1 MLILQRKP
9 GQSLQI
15 GDDIVVSVVS
25 VENNRVRLSVSA
37 PSNVSILRSELIEAR
52 LTNQESIAE
61 QAAPAALISLL
72 TAPEKTKSAEKASP
86 AKG

>member
-15 GDDIVVSVVS
+15 GDNITISVVS
-25 VENNRVRLSVSA
+25 IDNKRVRLSITA
-37 PSNVSILRSELIEAR
+37 PNDVSILRSELIEAR

-61 QAAPAALISLL
+61 QAAPQELLSLL
-72 TAPEKTKSAEKASP
+72 GRSGQQAP
-86 AKG
+86 AKKPPLD

>member
-15 GDDIVVSVVS
+15 GDDIIVSVVS

-37 PSNVSILRSELIEAR
+37 PNNVSILRSELFEAK

-61 QAAPAALISLL
+61 QAAPEALLSLF
-72 TAPEKTKSAEKASP
+72 TATEKAKPSETP
-86 AKG
+86 GSDKE